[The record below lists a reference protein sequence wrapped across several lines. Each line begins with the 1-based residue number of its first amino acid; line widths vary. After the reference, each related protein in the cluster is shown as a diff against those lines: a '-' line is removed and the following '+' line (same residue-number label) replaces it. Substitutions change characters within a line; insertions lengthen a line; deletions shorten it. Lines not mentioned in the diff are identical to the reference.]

1 MEKIITWIQE
11 KRILCCFLVLT
22 FLCGTF
28 LSLYLMEVN
37 AEEAYVCPKNL
48 LEEKVDE
55 EIENY
60 VVDIKGAV
68 LNPGV
73 YRVSKNSI
81 VNDIIVLAGGLKEDA
96 DTSNLNL
103 SKSVSNEMII
113 TVYTKEEINSQKK
126 LEAITEEKNQEAKK
140 EESDLVSLN
149 TATLEEL
156 MTIPGIGEAK
166 AKIIIQYRESCGA
179 FKSIEELKN
188 IKGIGEAVFEKL
200 KAYIT
205 L

>member
-1 MEKIITWIQE
+1 MEKIIAWIQE

-37 AEEAYVCPKNL
+37 AEEAYVCPKSL
-48 LEEKVDE
+48 LEEKEYE
-55 EIENY
+55 ESDTI

-73 YRVSKNSI
+73 YRVSQNSI
-81 VNDIIVLAGGLKEDA
+81 VNDVIVLAGGLKEDA

-103 SKSVSNEMII
+103 SKSISNEMVI

-126 LEAITEEKNQEAKK
+126 LEAITEEKGQETKK
-140 EESDLVSLN
+140 EEANLVSLN

-179 FKSIEELKN
+179 FKAIEELKN

-200 KAYIT
+200 KDYIT